1 MVPGRFLACLPAASF
16 AALAAVMA
24 CVGALPPGEAGL
36 AALAAAAALLPSGWL
51 APGGWR
57 RRAAEA
63 MILPAAFALVMAADP
78 TLRRMMLP
86 PLLALAAL
94 AAAAAAL
101 PRTSGRGRVVV
112 SVALALAVRAATGL
126 GLAGEPVWRTAL
138 VVLTVA
144 AVAAAAAQVLEG
156 RAALLV
162 ALLAGAAPLERAP
175 GAVLIAAALVAVAVA
190 LRAPRAELGG
200 RLAGGWGAAA
210 LALGLLLASLATWG
224 GFAPARP
231 FPAAG
236 WLAAAAG
243 GLALVATPL
252 LPPALAGAAWLGAAA
267 LLGPPQPPPPDRAGF
282 ELTAANP
289 EARLPISEGGLYV
302 VEVSLANA
310 AGLPQGTVVATVRD
324 AGRDV
329 PVRAGIDTA
338 EWAHERA
345 DVRRVV
351 AHSLPAVAVWRPSG
365 FGRNTLWGVAGRITG
380 ELPAGVQPRLLR
392 APGLPPAVVVS
403 VATAGTSRPTPPRD
417 WPLPAWVL
425 ATAAA
430 VALLQ
435 LAAGTWRSPFAPLPW
450 ALLAVLALADR
461 IPVAPLGVLAERHA
475 VDLAL
480 AALLAAWL
488 PAARVWLGRRRVFLT
503 AAALLV
509 PLALATP
516 HLTPSL
522 YGDEPFHLIV
532 LDSLAHDHDLDLS
545 NNYDLQHHPYNRIY
559 MTGTIFLHSPVLAIL
574 LLPGYLV
581 DGRTGALVVLALA
594 GAALVAVLVRRAR
607 ALGVRSRRLALLP
620 LGLLLTYPLATFSTQ
635 IWVELVGAL
644 GAAWCLVL
652 LARPVPRRIA
662 VTAVTALGIA
672 VKTRLGLI
680 LSPLA
685 SVAWWPRRWRM
696 REVAVSGVVLAL
708 ATAAALA
715 VEALFLGSPLGMR
728 HLRDILPHDLRQ
740 PLLTLGGLA
749 FDPAGGLLFAA
760 PLGLVAL
767 AGVPL
772 LWRRGGLGERALL
785 AGGALTLAA
794 LLHSPEWYGGGAPP
808 ARYLVPLLPAFA
820 LALAC
825 LPRAP
830 GLVAL
835 VGLALPPSL
844 LTWWVYV
851 TRPHVTVNPGDGSWW
866 LADGLA
872 RRFAA
877 DARHLVPSFLRPGP
891 ATVVVPLLVT
901 AAALGLVLAAW
912 RFPRLGHDVARSAVA
927 LALAAA
933 AAVVLGFTQRTDRV
947 VELEDPQ
954 VTHLGGTVEPPP
966 GTFARYSFPNG
977 WRLAAGDGVEAPLNL
992 PAHASVRLEGW
1003 LEGPATR
1010 GAELAVSWDGAAP
1023 VGMRIAAVA
1032 PGAVVLP
1039 GVPAPG
1045 RHLLRIVLAAPAG
1058 GEAVLERLVVTP

>member
-1 MVPGRFLACLPAASF
+1 MVPGRLLACLPAASF

-24 CVGALPPGEAGL
+24 GVGALPPGEAAL
-36 AALAAAAALLPSGWL
+36 AALAAGAALLPSGWL

-63 MILPAAFALVMAADP
+63 VILPPAFVLVMAADP

-101 PRTSGRGRVVV
+101 PRTAGRGRTVVA
-112 SVALALAVRAATGL
+112 VALALAVRAATGL
-126 GLAGEPVWRTAL
+126 GLAGEPVWRVAL

-144 AVAAAAAQVLEG
+144 AVAAAATQVLEG

-175 GAVLIAAALVAVAVA
+175 GAALVAAALVAIVVAS
-190 LRAPRAELGG
+190 RASRVELGG
-200 RLAGGWGAAA
+200 RLTGGWGAAA
-210 LALGLLLASLATWG
+210 IAIGLLLASLAPWG
-224 GFAPARP
+224 GFTPARP

-267 LLGPPQPPPPDRAGF
+267 LLGPPQPPPPDRAGL
-282 ELTAANP
+282 ELTAASP
-289 EARLPISEGGLYV
+289 EARLPVSEGGLYV

-310 AGLPQGTVVATVRD
+310 AGLSQGTVVATVRD

-329 PVRAGIDTA
+329 PVRAGIESA
-338 EWAHERA
+338 EWAHERD

-351 AHSLPAVAVWRPSG
+351 AHSLPTVAVWRPSG
-365 FGRNTLWGVAGRITG
+365 FGRHTLWGVAGRITG
-380 ELPAGVQPRLLR
+380 ELPAGVQPRLVR
-392 APGLPPAVVVS
+392 APGLPPTVVVS
-403 VATAGTSRPTPPRD
+403 VATAGTSRPTPPRN
-417 WPLPAWVL
+417 WPLPAWVV
-425 ATAAA
+425 AAAVA

-450 ALLAVLALADR
+450 ALLVVLALADR

-488 PAARVWLGRRRVFLT
+488 PAARVWLGRRRVFVA

-559 MTGTIFLHSPVLAIL
+559 MTGTIFLHSPVLAFL

-581 DGRTGALVVLALA
+581 DGRAGALAVLALA

-607 ALGVRSRRLALLP
+607 TLGVRSRRLALLP

-644 GAAWCLVL
+644 AAAVCLVL

-680 LSPLA
+680 L
-685 SVAWWPRRWRM
+685 
-696 REVAVSGVVLAL
+696 
-708 ATAAALA
+708 
-715 VEALFLGSPLGMR
+715 
-728 HLRDILPHDLRQ
+728 
-740 PLLTLGGLA
+740 
-749 FDPAGGLLFAA
+749 
-760 PLGLVAL
+760 
-767 AGVPL
+767 
-772 LWRRGGLGERALL
+772 
-785 AGGALTLAA
+785 
-794 LLHSPEWYGGGAPP
+794 
-808 ARYLVPLLPAFA
+808 
-820 LALAC
+820 
-825 LPRAP
+825 
-830 GLVAL
+830 
-835 VGLALPPSL
+835 
-844 LTWWVYV
+844 
-851 TRPHVTVNPGDGSWW
+851 
-866 LADGLA
+866 
-872 RRFAA
+872 
-877 DARHLVPSFLRPGP
+877 
-891 ATVVVPLLVT
+891 
-901 AAALGLVLAAW
+901 
-912 RFPRLGHDVARSAVA
+912 
-927 LALAAA
+927 
-933 AAVVLGFTQRTDRV
+933 
-947 VELEDPQ
+947 
-954 VTHLGGTVEPPP
+954 
-966 GTFARYSFPNG
+966 
-977 WRLAAGDGVEAPLNL
+977 
-992 PAHASVRLEGW
+992 
-1003 LEGPATR
+1003 
-1010 GAELAVSWDGAAP
+1010 
-1023 VGMRIAAVA
+1023 
-1032 PGAVVLP
+1032 
-1039 GVPAPG
+1039 
-1045 RHLLRIVLAAPAG
+1045 
-1058 GEAVLERLVVTP
+1058 